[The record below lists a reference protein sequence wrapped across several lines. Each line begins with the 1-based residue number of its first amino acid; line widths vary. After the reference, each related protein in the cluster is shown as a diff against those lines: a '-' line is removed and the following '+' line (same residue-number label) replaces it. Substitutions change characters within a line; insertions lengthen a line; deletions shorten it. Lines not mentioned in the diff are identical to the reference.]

1 MKQKT
6 LTNNLKETR
15 IEEKQFQTQAI
26 SQFDIQPKEHYP
38 QNTIFA
44 RMYNP
49 TQLKKNQKCRKPT
62 DYGIIL

>member
-26 SQFDIQPKEHYP
+26 SQFDRQPKDDEMLTLNSNPSSP
-38 QNTIFA
+38 QC
-44 RMYNP
+44 P
-49 TQLKKNQKCRKPT
+49 K
-62 DYGIIL
+62 DV

>member
-26 SQFDIQPKEHYP
+26 SQFDRQPKEHYP
-38 QNTIFA
+38 QNTIVK
-44 RMYNP
+44 P
-49 TQLKKNQKCRKPT
+49 KEKKVIQ
-62 DYGIIL
+62 DLG